1 VYVSVEDDGVGFD
14 TSTPRAGHGIG
25 LAGIRTR
32 VALLGGTFN
41 IHSRL
46 GQGTTISLTL
56 PVLEDMPLP
65 ADLDS
70 VAERP

>member
-1 VYVSVEDDGVGFD
+1 VSVEDDGVGFD
-14 TSTPRAGHGIG
+14 TSTPRADHGIG

-32 VALLGGTFN
+32 VALLGGTLN

-56 PVLEDMPLP
+56 PVLEALPLP

-70 VAERP
+70 IEKKS